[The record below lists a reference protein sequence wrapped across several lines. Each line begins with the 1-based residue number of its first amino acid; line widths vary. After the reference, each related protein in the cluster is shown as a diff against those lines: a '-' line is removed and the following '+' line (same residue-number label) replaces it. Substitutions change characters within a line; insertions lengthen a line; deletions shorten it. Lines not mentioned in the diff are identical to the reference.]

1 MIWRPGRILKSKRV
15 SLISNSATK
24 TYNLVGTGGTP
35 FPSRGTLVNCAFYP
49 RSKLVDLARQT
60 RVSSS
65 SIPRFNNAMTFLPAE
80 ESTKIDDETC
90 SRMPILWMIRDE
102 IILHAFHNRVDN
114 EFAWRNSLDTE
125 RITLQMLFNRVFLS
139 HHLSFELR
147 NSKCWGTK
155 LWQLLKRE
163 IRRI

>member
-1 MIWRPGRILKSKRV
+1 MYLAATTRQNFKGTSKRV

-24 TYNLVGTGGTP
+24 TYNLVETGGTP

-65 SIPRFNNAMTFLPAE
+65 SIPRFNNAMTFLPADE
-80 ESTKIDDETC
+80 IDENRRRNLVER
-90 SRMPILWMIRDE
+90 RMPIRDE
-102 IILHAFHNRVDN
+102 IILHAFTVDN

-125 RITLQMLFNRVFLS
+125 RHKCFLIAC
-139 HHLSFELR
+139 FFP
-147 NSKCWGTK
+147 T
-155 LWQLLKRE
+155 
-163 IRRI
+163 I